1 LIARARTSACG
12 ARRNMA
18 RKALPLLSKSCIAM
32 HSVPC
37 VKTGQIPAATV
48 QRFATIPLRFSPATL
63 RLQLLLV
70 TRRTGT
76 PKTTRCKKNFMK
88 KIAAEVQGGCHGV
101 DVGWDVGWDSGRAR

>member
-1 LIARARTSACG
+1 
-12 ARRNMA
+12 
-18 RKALPLLSKSCIAM
+18 
-32 HSVPC
+32 

-88 KIAAEVQGGCHGV
+88 KITAGVQGGCHGAGFGL
-101 DVGWDVGWDSGRAR
+101 DVGLDVGVNVGVDFRVDLGVDSRVDSGRAR